1 MFIIFL
7 TSVVNAIQ
15 HTKYGWLNNQLCM
28 IQPTII
34 NLHTNEYTPGWHYYP
49 FVFNLGR
56 YVRSCNIY
64 DLSNNV
70 WVNIETEDL
79 NLNIL
84 NMITGITE

>member
-1 MFIIFL
+1 
-7 TSVVNAIQ
+7 
-15 HTKYGWLNNQLCM
+15 M
-28 IQPTII
+28 IQPTFI

-84 NMITGITE
+84 NMITGITEQKTLASHISCECKCKLILEHVI